1 VLVEHVMACAKPQKV
16 VGNSIAKGDR
26 FGRFTASEVR
36 QLARQ
41 HDE

>member
-1 VLVEHVMACAKPQKV
+1 MCKPQKV
-16 VGNSIAKGDR
+16 VGNSTAKGDR